1 MNSPREIIKKGSKS
15 FALASLFLPASQRA
29 DVYTL
34 YAWFRHCDDVID
46 SSNSQTDDLKNLK
59 EQTFVQS
66 STSQFVALQKLMFEK
81 KLSNYYFNEFFEGL
95 RTDLE
100 NKGFETLSQLELYCY
115 RVAGIVGLIMCPLI
129 GVRHSQALS
138 HACALGLGMQ
148 LTNICRDVQEDAQN
162 GRIYLPREMLTQD
175 FSCQDLVRSPDKAY
189 ATVLQLLELADFYYA
204 QGNSG
209 LKYLPF
215 RVAIAIGC
223 ASHIYRQIGLKIR
236 SLGPESLKQRVYV
249 TGLEKIKCVGLGT
262 LAALRSRF
270 EGIQP
275 IPKDL
280 ELPIYYKN

>member
-1 MNSPREIIKKGSKS
+1 LNSPREIIKKGSKS
-15 FALASLFLPASQRA
+15 FALASLFLPESQRA

-46 SSNSQTDDLKNLK
+46 SSSSQFEDLKNLK
-59 EQTFVQS
+59 EQTFTPS
-66 STSQFVALQKLMFEK
+66 STSQFVELQKLMLEK

-95 RTDLE
+95 KTDLE

-115 RVAGIVGLIMCPLI
+115 RVAGVVGLIMCPII

-162 GRIYLPREMLTQD
+162 GRIYLPREILKQK
-175 FSCQDLVRSPDKAY
+175 FSIEDLVHSPDQAY
-189 ATVLQLLELADFYYA
+189 PTVLQLLELADFYYT
-204 QGNSG
+204 QGNAG

-236 SLGPESLKQRVYV
+236 SLGPESLRQRVYV
-249 TGLEKIKCVGLGT
+249 TGLEKMKCVGFGIV
-262 LAALRSRF
+262 AALLSRF
-270 EGIQP
+270 ERIQP
-275 IPKDL
+275 SPENF